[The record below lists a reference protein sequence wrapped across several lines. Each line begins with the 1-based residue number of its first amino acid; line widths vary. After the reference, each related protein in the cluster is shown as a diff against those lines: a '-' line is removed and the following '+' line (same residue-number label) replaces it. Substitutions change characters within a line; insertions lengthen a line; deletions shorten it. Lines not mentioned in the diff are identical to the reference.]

1 MKNKIVKLIVVV
13 ACVIS
18 CSFSVVALFSG
29 CSENNYK
36 FLVINALKKENI
48 IKSNWV
54 LEDEYSES
62 WNWNSSMFYYV
73 YKDEN
78 ENENLIV
85 VTPNNRQDS
94 IKDKYGYDS
103 YYAASLLTEI
113 NYDKYAKKDGD
124 KIVWTDS
131 TEKHSYLL
139 LCNDIHKIEKVVE
152 NY

>member
-1 MKNKIVKLIVVV
+1 MKNKIVKLIVIVS
-13 ACVIS
+13 CVIS

-94 IKDKYGYDS
+94 IEDKYGYDL

-131 TEKHSYLL
+131 TKKHSYLL